1 VHEWVQVL
9 PEMYIPAVR
18 LSPIFVSAGIFGP
31 VHLASNFK
39 ALAAVLYAITIIQ
52 HSNVRIAFLTS
63 HMRGWGSSTCCVCV
77 GVCVCYCSIECYV
90 FFKSQSKVPTES
102 TWRREQNEHR
112 ILGWKVM

>member
-1 VHEWVQVL
+1 VQVL

-63 HMRGWGSSTCCVCV
+63 HMRG
-77 GVCVCYCSIECYV
+77 
-90 FFKSQSKVPTES
+90 
-102 TWRREQNEHR
+102 
-112 ILGWKVM
+112 